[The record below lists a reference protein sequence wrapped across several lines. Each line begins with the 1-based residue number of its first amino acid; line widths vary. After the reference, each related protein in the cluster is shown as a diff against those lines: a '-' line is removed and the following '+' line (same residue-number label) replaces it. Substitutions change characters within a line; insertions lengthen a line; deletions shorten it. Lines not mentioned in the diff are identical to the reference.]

1 MRQLLFTTAAMT
13 FALLASASAAR
24 ADCVDYSATRA
35 QQAGAALARNPPT
48 AAQLGLPTL
57 DGLVLDAAKTSGDP
71 KCDGPTPK
79 RYFYTTTRSTAEI
92 IGALYP
98 NIRRRTEEDGM
109 GRVWFRNPLGSDR
122 LFLTSGTEITILT
135 KADQSIWQVTVDPPD
150 ALAPLTTEQQPYS
163 VSDIVEGSPWPGGAK
178 GDHQFVRAD
187 GATAGEAA
195 ASSSS
200 AAAPTQTA
208 QKSAACQPSG
218 AGGASADGAQTGSA
232 VGAEVGGQVVGG
244 GYGRSVGSA
253 TGAILGGLGG
263 LMGGRKKQ
271 EPAQQQPATNPN
283 CP

>member
-1 MRQLLFTTAAMT
+1 MRQLLFTTTAMA
-13 FALLASASAAR
+13 FALVVAASAAQ
-24 ADCVDYSATRA
+24 ADCVDYSAARA
-35 QQAGAALARNPPT
+35 QQAGAALARNPP
-48 AAQLGLPTL
+48 AATQLGLPAL

-79 RYFYTTTRSTAEI
+79 RYFYTTTRSMAEI
-92 IGALYP
+92 IEALYP

-122 LFLTSGTEITILT
+122 LFLTSGTEMHIQRN
-135 KADQSIWQVTVDPPD
+135 ADQSIWQITVDPPD
-150 ALAPLTTEQQPYS
+150 ALTPLTTEQQPYS
-163 VSDIVEGSPWPGGAK
+163 VSDIVDGSPWPGGAK
-178 GDHQFVRAD
+178 GNRQFVRAD
-187 GATAGEAA
+187 GATAGDEAA
-195 ASSSS
+195 ASPA
-200 AAAPTQTA
+200 AAAPTQAA

-232 VGAEVGGQVVGG
+232 AGAEVGGQAIGG

-253 TGAILGGLGG
+253 AGALLGG

-271 EPAQQQPATNPN
+271 APPQQETAANPD

>member
-1 MRQLLFTTAAMT
+1 LLFAAAAMT
-13 FALLASASAAR
+13 FALLVSAGAAR
-24 ADCVDYSATRA
+24 ADCVDYSAARA
-35 QQAGAALARNPPT
+35 RQAGPALVRNPPI

-57 DGLVLDAAKTSGDP
+57 DGLTLDAAKTTGDP

-79 RYFYTTTRSTAEI
+79 RYFYTTKRSTAEI

-122 LFLTSGTEITILT
+122 LFLTSGTEIMIQRNG
-135 KADQSIWQVTVDPPD
+135 DQSIWQIMVDPPD
-150 ALAPLTTEQQPYS
+150 ALTPLTTEQQPYS
-163 VSDIVEGSPWPGGAK
+163 VSDIVEGAPWPGGAK
-178 GDHQFVRAD
+178 GDRQFVRAD
-187 GATAGEAA
+187 GAAAGVAA

-200 AAAPTQTA
+200 TAAPTQTA
-208 QKSAACQPSG
+208 QKSAACQPSA
-218 AGGASADGAQTGSA
+218 AGGASSDGAQTGSA
-232 VGAEVGGQVVGG
+232 AGAEVGGKVIGG

-271 EPAQQQPATNPN
+271 EPTQQQAAANPN